1 MNNTKITRIE
11 TPVGTLRVEIGETN
25 HSYYASVSLERNDGD
40 IVDLTD
46 TEIVKEDNH
55 AEISVWADTT
65 MDEWTKQYFI
75 SESNL
80 KGDTKYNERR
90 KYQE

>member
-11 TPVGTLRVEIGETN
+11 TPVGTLRVETGETN
-25 HSYYASVSLERNDGD
+25 YSHYVSVSLERADGD
-40 IVDLTD
+40 VVDLTD

-80 KGDTKYNERR
+80 KGDTKYNER
-90 KYQE
+90 